1 MVRALLY
8 NDEVFCFAEP
18 LPHFFKLRGQQSPK
32 KRTDAYIREIIAV
45 PPNRAVAG
53 RIISVLRMI
62 ERLFHEPRKRDRA
75 AFFNFRANQ
84 FD

>member
-8 NDEVFCFAEP
+8 NDEVFCFAESV
-18 LPHFFKLRGQQSPK
+18 PHFCELHAQQSPK

-45 PPNRAVAG
+45 SPNRALAG

-84 FD
+84 FE